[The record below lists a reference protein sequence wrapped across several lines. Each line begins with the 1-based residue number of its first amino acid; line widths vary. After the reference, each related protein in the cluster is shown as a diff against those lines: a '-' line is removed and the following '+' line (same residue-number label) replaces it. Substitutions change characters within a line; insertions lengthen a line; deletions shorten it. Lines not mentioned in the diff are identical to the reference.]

1 MRVPTRKK
9 RGGIKTSLQLAL
21 LSTFLVAFF
30 ILLGIGIFVSRY
42 VEGTTALLFLLV
54 ICVAII
60 ILMVATLITTAVA
73 QRRIENIFL
82 ENAMYFRHYSE
93 GDQTAR
99 ATVYGNDAFSLLTT
113 TMNALLER
121 QNRHI
126 EELKIRQTEPS
137 ITTVHNIRGRGAS
150 HLRPVEPVQSREN
163 KQSAVLAQQTQHGSQ
178 QLSRALR
185 TMVDRTTF
193 QEQTARAQ
201 SIQIFQTTEKIENL
215 ALSLHQLARNVQG
228 SASLAQAG
236 LSRLQRS
243 DATMDQAIEEMSELQ
258 KETQRA
264 AQQVYRMG
272 EHTYAINSLATTI
285 EQVTLQITMLG
296 EHMRALK
303 DAPEKG
309 SDEWEQQFSELVQD
323 IQTLATQATDSAGQ
337 VVHLTST
344 VESESQKAVVALQ
357 ESNREVTD
365 KARQIKESGQML
377 QDLYR
382 GMEFQ
387 ASMLQDMT
395 QSVHEQTQI
404 IDDTSVS
411 MGQIAKMAYQTN
423 KETQQNM
430 QNLKKMANYA
440 DRLAITASQQETPLL
455 KGHNPEEDEEPT
467 QPRNI
472 SSL

>member
-21 LSTFLVAFF
+21 LSTFLVAFL
-30 ILLGIGIFVSRY
+30 ILLSMGLFISRY

-60 ILMVATLITTAVA
+60 ILMVATLTITAIA

-82 ENAMYFRHYSE
+82 DSAMHFRHYSE
-93 GDQTAR
+93 GDHSAR
-99 ATVYGNDAFSLLTT
+99 ATIYGNDAFSLLTT

-121 QNRHI
+121 QNRYI
-126 EELKIRQTEPS
+126 EELKFKQTEPTM
-137 ITTVHNIRGRGAS
+137 TTVHNIRGRGTS
-150 HLRPVEPVQSREN
+150 HLRPVEPVQSRES
-163 KQSAVLAQQTQHGSQ
+163 KQKSVALAQQTQHGSQ

-264 AQQVYRMG
+264 AQQVYRLG

-309 SDEWEQQFSELVQD
+309 SEEWEQQFSELVQD

-404 IDDTSVS
+404 IDDASVS

-440 DRLAITASQQETPLL
+440 DRLAITAAQQEMPLL
-455 KGHNPEEDEEPT
+455 KEHSREDEEPP
-467 QPRNI
+467 QPGQI
-472 SSL
+472 SL